1 MKNTLAK
8 SVRTTAVT
16 SKPSSIITDTIK
28 SDNLQP
34 VAISH
39 LRRYT
44 DPATLPKDSN
54 LTKTLEIGF
63 GQERACKAIA
73 TALDINANGYHIFA
87 AGENG
92 LGKRTLITRLLQAHA
107 KQKPTPNDWVYVHNF
122 VDARTP
128 IALDLPAGMGNTSQ
142 RSKGQ
147 GSVGVAVWDGG
158 LGEQV

>member
-16 SKPSSIITDTIK
+16 SKSAAIITDTIK

-54 LTKTLEIGF
+54 HTKTLEIGF

-73 TALDINANGYHIFA
+73 TALDINANGYHI
-87 AGENG
+87 
-92 LGKRTLITRLLQAHA
+92 LLQV
-107 KQKPTPNDWVYVHNF
+107 KTDWAN
-122 VDARTP
+122 AP
-128 IALDLPAGMGNTSQ
+128 
-142 RSKGQ
+142 
-147 GSVGVAVWDGG
+147 
-158 LGEQV
+158 